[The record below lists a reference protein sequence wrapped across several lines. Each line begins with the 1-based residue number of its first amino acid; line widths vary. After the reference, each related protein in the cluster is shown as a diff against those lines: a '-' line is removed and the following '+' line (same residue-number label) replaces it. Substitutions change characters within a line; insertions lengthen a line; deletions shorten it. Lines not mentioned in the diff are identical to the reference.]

1 MKLLND
7 YASQLLIQKIGI
19 TLLSSLALGLLM
31 ALLTGLVLF
40 FTKRSSADVRYNL
53 LTSLLCLFTISIGV
67 VLYQQLTQDRSQEVA
82 GPQVQIVSILVGG
95 DLGNGNASGSENFK
109 AIIWTFLSANTS
121 TITIVWLLIVLFK
134 ALQMAKG
141 LYELRYLKRNKVY
154 SIGRHWETRTA
165 DLALKIGINR
175 SLKVLQSG
183 LVKIPMVMGHFK
195 PVILIPLGVITN
207 IPADQIEMIL
217 LHELAHIK
225 RMDFFVNLLQHF
237 VELLFFF
244 NPAVLWLSGLIRKE
258 RENCCDDMAVRL
270 SGSKKTYI
278 NALLSFREYQLAE
291 PVYAMAFAKD
301 STLVE
306 RAKRI
311 AFQKNTS
318 LKLSEKVILGVTI
331 LILLTF
337 TIVVAQVT
345 KDNSQ
350 SHIDKTKVTDKI
362 KSAALAFP
370 VTQKGIS
377 EDQSVR
383 DLKLD
388 QYLENLKGQTARLQS
403 NNPYSGD
410 SLLKS
415 QSTLGRS
422 STELFQLDTLSKAR
436 YRGSVH
442 LEPLQGLKPL
452 FTDQSPDSSAHFSN
466 YSGYKTNQNLFIH
479 AENQEF
485 ESPYDRFDYK
495 PIQIKLNK
503 SINEQILDEIEN
515 AGVVYDRKHVQLHIT
530 NTELVVNGVRQ
541 SDEIHEKAISKFIRK
556 PGDIIDFSF
565 GSGMK

>member
-19 TLLSSLALGLLM
+19 TLLSSLALGLLL

-40 FTKRSSADVRYNL
+40 FTKRSSANVRYNL

-109 AIIWTFLSANTS
+109 AMIWTFLSANTS

-422 STELFQLDTLSKAR
+422 STELFQLDTLPKAR

-452 FTDQSPDSSAHFSN
+452 FTDQSQDSSAHFSN